1 MDQER
6 KKELLRKFA
15 ERSLSPTEQEEFWE
29 MVASGEH
36 YDLLDEELELETV
49 NVPSIPFDVDQSLA
63 TIKDKVSTQITA
75 PAKKSFKLFYQ
86 LVAGIAAVLV
96 VVVGIKAYQY
106 HQFIQDTKTLLTVKV
121 PVGGTEKITLADS
134 SVVTAFS
141 GAVFTYPK
149 AFKETER
156 RVYLVKGKALF
167 QVTKNP
173 TKPFSVEAG
182 ELQTTVLGTS
192 FTVQYNPAYRWS
204 KINLYTGKVMVHTVA
219 KSSVAPI
226 YLTPGK
232 AYEYTS
238 GKGAVSDFNLLTAD
252 ATENG
257 LLFDRT
263 AFSEAVYRIASYYK
277 INIAF
282 DKEATKAFTVN
293 GDFNGQSLDATLKGL
308 AFIHQL
314 QFIKTDSIN
323 YRLMKK

>member
-1 MDQER
+1 
-6 KKELLRKFA
+6 
-15 ERSLSPTEQEEFWE
+15 

-36 YDLLDEELELETV
+36 YDLLDEELELETA
-49 NVPSIPFDVDQSLA
+49 NVPSIPFNVDQSLA
-63 TIKDKVSTQITA
+63 AIKDKVDAQITA

-96 VVVGIKAYQY
+96 LIVGIKAYQY
-106 HQFIQDTKTLLTVKV
+106 HQFVRDTQTLLTVKV
-121 PVGGTEKITLADS
+121 PVGGTEKIILPDS

-149 AFKETER
+149 AFAATER
-156 RVYLVKGKALF
+156 RVRLVSGKALF
-167 QVTKNP
+167 QVVKNP
-173 TKPFSVEAG
+173 AKPFSVEAG

-219 KSSVAPI
+219 KSNAKPI
-226 YLTPGK
+226 YLIPGK
-232 AYEYTS
+232 AYEYIA
-238 GKGAVSDFNLLTAD
+238 GKGAVSNFNLLTAD
-252 ATENG
+252 ATESG

-282 DKEATKAFTVN
+282 DQEATKNFTVN